1 MSYLS
6 VNIDP
11 FNKERRGAHERVIQK
26 DRGVGVDTGRD
37 RYNERETGRERDR
50 VRERQRMRKR
60 E

>member
-11 FNKERRGAHERVIQK
+11 FNKERKREAHERVMQK

-37 RYNERETGRERDR
+37 RYSERERQVEIGIVRERDR
-50 VRERQRMRKR
+50 
-60 E
+60 